1 MLVLDRIARGVF
13 HVPGIARVQAI
24 TRPLGAPIEHTSI
37 PFQISMQNTTQVEN
51 QQYMHQR
58 MADML
63 QQADAMQQSIDTM
76 QRMYN
81 ITAQMAAVTHHMD
94 GLTHEMLD
102 VTSELRDHI
111 ADFDDFFRPIRSLFW
126 WERHC
131 FDVPICWAFRSIFDA
146 LDGLD
151 QIVEKFGYL
160 TNDISQLDALLP
172 QMLAQ
177 MPPMIATMTT
187 MKQMMLTMHSSMS
200 SLYDQMDVMSQNSTA
215 MGQAFDAAKNDD
227 SFYIPPEVFDNPD
240 FKRGLKMFL
249 SPDGHAARFIIS
261 HDGDP
266 ATPEGISHV
275 EPIKNAAK
283 EAIKGTPLE
292 GAKIWLGGTA
302 AVYKDMRDGSKYDLM
317 IAGISAACLILIIM
331 LIITRSLVAAV
342 TIVGTVLISLG
353 ASFGLSVLVWQD
365 IMGFELHWMVLAMSV
380 ILLLAVGSDYNLLL
394 VSRFKEEIPA
404 GIKTGIIRSM
414 AGTGAVVTSAGL
426 VFAATMAS
434 FVASDLKVMGQV
446 GTTIAL
452 GLLFDTFDRALV
464 HDAVRRRADGPVVLV
479 ADAGADPPGEPAA
492 APVRAPSAGSRPATA
507 EGYGARTEW

>member
-1 MLVLDRIARGVF
+1 MSIAIALIGLLALPGYKTNYDNRKYLPGYTKANIGYDAAERHFPNARMNPELLLIETDHDMRNPAGMLVLDRIARGVF

-94 GLTHEMLD
+94 GLTHEMLG
-102 VTSELRDHI
+102 VTAELRDHI

-151 QIVEKFGYL
+151 QIVEKFTYL
-160 TNDISQLDALLP
+160 TDDISQLDALLP

-249 SPDGHAARFIIS
+249 SPDGHA
-261 HDGDP
+261 
-266 ATPEGISHV
+266 
-275 EPIKNAAK
+275 
-283 EAIKGTPLE
+283 
-292 GAKIWLGGTA
+292 GA
-302 AVYKDMRDGSKYDLM
+302 
-317 IAGISAACLILIIM
+317 
-331 LIITRSLVAAV
+331 
-342 TIVGTVLISLG
+342 
-353 ASFGLSVLVWQD
+353 
-365 IMGFELHWMVLAMSV
+365 LHHL
-380 ILLLAVGSDYNLLL
+380 
-394 VSRFKEEIPA
+394 P
-404 GIKTGIIRSM
+404 
-414 AGTGAVVTSAGL
+414 
-426 VFAATMAS
+426 
-434 FVASDLKVMGQV
+434 
-446 GTTIAL
+446 
-452 GLLFDTFDRALV
+452 
-464 HDAVRRRADGPVVLV
+464 
-479 ADAGADPPGEPAA
+479 
-492 APVRAPSAGSRPATA
+492 
-507 EGYGARTEW
+507 